1 MNSSS
6 RRVLAGIVTASLATG
21 LGVAGVAGPAQAWD
35 SKPIRLVV
43 GLKSSVDAEAPLS
56 ALSGWGFKGAV
67 EKSGALSSALAEVR
81 AKALEVPADKSS
93 SVIAALKADPKVS
106 YVEVD
111 PTAKSFAVTPNDPVY
126 AGGHQPELAQLN
138 VPAAWNTTKGGAI
151 KVAVVDTGVSSV
163 GDLSGKVLRGYDFV
177 NGDNNASDDGDFPH
191 GTVVASLIAAK
202 TNNNAGL
209 AGVCEQCQILPVKVL
224 DWDGSGSYAA
234 VAAGVVY
241 AAKQGAKIINLS
253 LGGADTSTT
262 LQDAIAYANG
272 RGALVVAAA
281 GNEGTSQRMYPAA
294 YADVLAVGGTNTR
307 TGGKERVDFSSYGA
321 SWVDVAAP
329 AITAGMR
336 NNGAYCWD
344 GNTAACWDWYYNE
357 YEVQGTS
364 FSAPLVAGVA
374 ALVQSKNPSW
384 SGWSVQRAIRNTARP
399 IGGWVERGLVDA
411 SAAVAYKTVDTA
423 KPTGGIGIAK
433 NTLVRGSR
441 AISATGVKEPGNSG
455 IRNVDLYVNGKWHSW
470 DYVAPF
476 APKLNTAGKNGPL
489 KIQLRITDKAGNI
502 GWTPATWVVADN
514 TPPKVTITK
523 APKNKAKVSGTVTVK
538 VKASDKYKVAKVQL
552 LVNGKVV
559 ATDTKAGY
567 SLSFKVSKQKKTMKV
582 VVRAYD
588 KAGNVKKL
596 ATRTYYRR

>member
-6 RRVLAGIVTASLATG
+6 RRVLAGIITAGLAAG
-21 LGVAGVAGPAQAWD
+21 VGVAGVAGPAQAWD
-35 SKPIRLVV
+35 AKQVRLVV
-43 GLKSSVDAEAPLS
+43 GLKAGVDPDASLSTLSGFGIKNLSGGS
-56 ALSGWGFKGAV
+56 ALR
-67 EKSGALSSALAEVR
+67 SALAEVQ
-81 AKALEVPADKSS
+81 AKPLEVPASQKA
-93 SVIAALKADPKVS
+93 SVITALRKDPNVA

-111 PTAKSFAVTPNDPVY
+111 PTAKSFAVTPNDPIY
-126 AGGHQPELAQLN
+126 SGGHQPELGQIK
-138 VPAAWNTTKGGAI
+138 VPGAWNTTTGAAI

-163 GDLSGKVLRGYDFV
+163 GDLSGKVLKGYDFV
-177 NGDNNASDDGDFPH
+177 NKDSNASDDGDFPH

-202 TNNNAGL
+202 TNNGSGM
-209 AGVCEQCQILPVKVL
+209 AGVCAQCQILPVKVL
-224 DWDGSGSYAA
+224 DSEGSGSYAD
-234 VAAGVVY
+234 VAAGVIY

-253 LGGADTSTT
+253 LGGPDSSST
-262 LQDAIAYANG
+262 LQNAIAYANG

-281 GNEGTSQRMYPAA
+281 GNEGTGQRMYPAA
-294 YADVLAVGGTNTR
+294 YGDVLAVGGTDTR
-307 TGGKERVDFSSYGA
+307 AGDNRRVEFSSYGA

-336 NNGAYCWD
+336 NNGVYCWD
-344 GNTAACWDWYYNE
+344 GNTAACWDWYYND

-384 SGWSVQRAIRNTARP
+384 SGWSVQRAILNTARP
-399 IGGWVERGLVDA
+399 IGGWVAKGLVNA
-411 SAAVAYKTVDTA
+411 EAAVTYKGTDTA
-423 KPTGGIGIAK
+423 KPTAGIGIAK
-433 NTLVRGSR
+433 NTLVRASR
-441 AISATGVKEPGNSG
+441 TISPTRLSDPGGSG

-470 DYVAPF
+470 DYVSPF
-476 APKLNTAGKNGPL
+476 APKLNTAGKNGPI
-489 KIQLRITDKAGNI
+489 KIQLRITDKAGNV
-502 GWTPATWVVADN
+502 GWTPHTWVVADN
-514 TPPKVTITK
+514 TAPKVTITK
-523 APKNKAKVSGTVTVK
+523 APKNKAKVKGTVTVK

>member
-6 RRVLAGIVTASLATG
+6 RRLLAGIVTTGLVAG
-21 LGVAGVAGPAQAWD
+21 LGVAGFAGPAQAWD
-35 SKPIRLVV
+35 TKPVRLVV
-43 GLKSSVDAEAPLS
+43 GLKAGVDPGSSLSTLSGFGIKKLSGGS
-56 ALSGWGFKGAV
+56 ALD
-67 EKSGALSSALAEVR
+67 SALAEVQ
-81 AKALEVPADKSS
+81 AKSLDVPASQKS
-93 SVIAALKADPKVS
+93 SVIAALRNDPDVA

-111 PTAKSFAVTPNDPVY
+111 PTAKSFVVAPNDPVY
-126 AGGHQPELAQLN
+126 TGGHQPELGQIN
-138 VPAAWNTTKGGAI
+138 VPAAWAATSGNAI
-151 KVAVVDTGVSSV
+151 KVAVVDTGVSPV
-163 GDLSGKVLRGYDFV
+163 GDLSGKVLKGYDFV
-177 NGDNNASDDGDFPH
+177 NKDSNASDDGGFPH
-191 GTVVASLIAAK
+191 GTVVASLIASK
-202 TNNNAGL
+202 TNNGAGL
-209 AGVCEQCQILPVKVL
+209 AGVCQQCQILPVKVL
-224 DWDGSGSYAA
+224 DYEGSGSYAN
-234 VAAGVVY
+234 VAAGIIY

-253 LGGADTSTT
+253 LGGSDTSTT
-262 LQDAIAYANG
+262 LQNAVAYANG

-281 GNEGTSQRMYPAA
+281 GNEGTNQRMYPAA
-294 YADVLAVGGTNTR
+294 YGDVLAVGGTNTR
-307 TGGKERVDFSSYGA
+307 TGGKERVSFSSYGA

-344 GNTAACWDWYYNE
+344 GNTANCWDWYYNE

-364 FSAPLVAGVA
+364 FSAPLVSGVA
-374 ALVQSKNPSW
+374 ALVQSKHPSW
-384 SGWSVQRAIRNTARP
+384 SGWSVQRAIRNTTTP
-399 IGGWVERGLVDA
+399 IGGWVERGLVNA
-411 SAAVAYKTVDTA
+411 QKAVAFTTADTV
-423 KPTGGIGIAK
+423 KPTSGIGIAK

-441 AISATGVKEPGNSG
+441 VIGAPGLKDNSGGSG

-470 DYVAPF
+470 DYVSPF
-476 APKLNTAGKNGPL
+476 APKLNTAGKNGAL
-489 KIQLRITDKAGNI
+489 KVQLRITDKAGNV
-502 GWTPATWVVADN
+502 GWSPATSVVADN

-538 VKASDKYKVAKVQL
+538 VKATDKYKVAKVQL

-559 ATDTKAGY
+559 ATDTKAAY